1 MIWSSRAPKTV
12 GSNASTAA
20 FAEAESAPFAFC
32 GLEALDS
39 ELDESP
45 FASCGLEALDAASAE
60 AALCSL
66 LSLPWR
72 FSFFSSPSEPEAAS
86 LAELLWLD
94 ELELRTDELE
104 ELRKDE
110 LASSGAFVEAC
121 ALGAPSLVS
130 LAELLCTDFS
140 SDVCGGELLAGGA
153 EDTATELTLPQASE
167 SDIVAATT
175 ARGNGLQL
183 GPLLLRMATGYDG

>member
-1 MIWSSRAPKTV
+1 MPPRPPLRRLSQLPSLSAGWRRLTPNSTNLPSRPAGWRRLTPLPPKRH
-12 GSNASTAA
+12 
-20 FAEAESAPFAFC
+20 FARYCRSL
-32 GLEALDS
+32 GAL
-39 ELDESP
+39 
-45 FASCGLEALDAASAE
+45 SC
-60 AALCSL
+60 
-66 LSLPWR
+66 
-72 FSFFSSPSEPEAAS
+72 FSSPSEPEAAS

-104 ELRKDE
+104 ELRTDE

-167 SDIVAATT
+167 SDIVAAKT
-175 ARGNGLQL
+175 AHGLSNTAL
-183 GPLLLRMATGYDG
+183 IEILL